1 MSYKYTRGG
10 QYRSRNQEEI
20 DKLTNEYTQREFE
33 YDAAKD
39 EAYRDYANM
48 MAASGQK
55 AMTDTMGKAAAMTGG
70 YGNSYAAT
78 AGQSVYNDYMEQVA
92 GAQTEFEDRAYARF
106 ANENARLM
114 DKIGALENQESRD
127 KAAWEEAYLNDLN
140 AATMKGD
147 TAALAQIYG
156 MTEEEYIDKYTG
168 NKPLTDEIIEGYKT
182 AAKNGYA
189 QQYADYLS
197 GNGYDTSELAILQE
211 GWNYMGDNDGTFTY
225 ENGVL
230 GFTPNAKYKVSE
242 AVNNAVKAPSSLKTG
257 ANFQIARVKG
267 EGAHSSS
274 DYGKD
279 GDNWNVQLGE
289 KVTEGEVYDA
299 IKGQTGVV
307 LYGGELYYVGG
318 GSVFKIA
325 SRGNREDEYNNLLK
339 YMKSIS

>member
-78 AGQSVYNDYMEQVA
+78 AGQSVYNDYMAQVA

-156 MTEEEYIDKYTG
+156 MTEEQYINYADEQYKATLAQPTQEILDKAVNEYMAKGYLGSGEDTAEGQEALIDSIVEKYVELGYNPDAITAAMLQARDAGEYVTDRQWTYVSGGGKNAVFTDQYG
-168 NKPLTDEIIEGYKT
+168 NEFYQDEILNWAEDQG
-182 AAKNGYA
+182 A
-189 QQYADYLS
+189 
-197 GNGYDTSELAILQE
+197 SEEDI
-211 GWNYMGDNDGTFTY
+211 
-225 ENGVL
+225 
-230 GFTPNAKYKVSE
+230 KK
-242 AVNNAVKAPSSLKTG
+242 LKKKL
-257 ANFQIARVKG
+257 KG
-267 EGAHSSS
+267 M
-274 DYGKD
+274 Y
-279 GDNWNVQLGE
+279 
-289 KVTEGEVYDA
+289 
-299 IKGQTGVV
+299 
-307 LYGGELYYVGG
+307 
-318 GSVFKIA
+318 
-325 SRGNREDEYNNLLK
+325 
-339 YMKSIS
+339 

>member
-33 YDAAKD
+33 YDAATD
-39 EAYRDYANM
+39 DAYRDYANM

-78 AGQSVYNDYMEQVA
+78 AGQSVYNDYMAQVA

-156 MTEEEYIDKYTG
+156 MTEEQYINYADEQYKATLAQPTQEILDKAVNEYMAKGYLGSGEDTAEGQEALIDSIVEKYVELGYNPDAITAAMLQARDAGEYVTDRQWTYVSGGGKNAVFTDQYG
-168 NKPLTDEIIEGYKT
+168 NEFYQDEILNWAEDQG
-182 AAKNGYA
+182 A
-189 QQYADYLS
+189 
-197 GNGYDTSELAILQE
+197 SEEDI
-211 GWNYMGDNDGTFTY
+211 
-225 ENGVL
+225 
-230 GFTPNAKYKVSE
+230 KK
-242 AVNNAVKAPSSLKTG
+242 LKKKL
-257 ANFQIARVKG
+257 KG
-267 EGAHSSS
+267 M
-274 DYGKD
+274 Y
-279 GDNWNVQLGE
+279 
-289 KVTEGEVYDA
+289 
-299 IKGQTGVV
+299 
-307 LYGGELYYVGG
+307 
-318 GSVFKIA
+318 
-325 SRGNREDEYNNLLK
+325 
-339 YMKSIS
+339 